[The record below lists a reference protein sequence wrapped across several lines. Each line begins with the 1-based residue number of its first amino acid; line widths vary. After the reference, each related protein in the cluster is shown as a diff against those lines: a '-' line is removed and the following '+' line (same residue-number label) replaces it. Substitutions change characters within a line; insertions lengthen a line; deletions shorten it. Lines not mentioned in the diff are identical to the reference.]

1 MFMGYASTRMQP
13 GPKSTMDK
21 KPNQPSR
28 KRRAI
33 LQGSLAAPVVLTVSS
48 AGAQALT
55 SAGAR
60 LARMKD
66 YQPAKSLY
74 FQDSPD
80 NWFRRS
86 VPVVKLKYKSKDSGG
101 TSKSV
106 VKDEDWF
113 YLDPDRGQYIRLSSM
128 QWMSFGGVLPPEW
141 EYTKETSTRHLLVWV
156 DPKTGAESLKMQVE
170 PKGDQIAATVSAM
183 GSFTRAAG

>member
-1 MFMGYASTRMQP
+1 
-13 GPKSTMDK
+13 MDK
-21 KPNQPSR
+21 KSSQPSR

-86 VPVVKLKYKSKDSGG
+86 VPVVKLKYKSKDENVKGSG
-101 TSKSV
+101 KSV

-113 YLDPDRGQYIRLSSM
+113 YLDPDKGRYIRLSSM
-128 QWMSFGGVLPPEW
+128 QWMSGVGGLPEGW
-141 EYTKETSTRHLLVWV
+141 EPTTETSTRHLLVWV
-156 DPKTGAESLKMQVE
+156 DPRTGAESLRMQVE

>member
-1 MFMGYASTRMQP
+1 
-13 GPKSTMDK
+13 MDK
-21 KPNQPSR
+21 KSSQPSR

-48 AGAQALT
+48 ASAQALT

-86 VPVVKLKYKSKDSGG
+86 VPVVKLKFKSKVDGG
-101 TSKSV
+101 TGKSV
-106 VKDEDWF
+106 IRDDDWF
-113 YLDPDRGQYIRLSSM
+113 YLDPDKGKYIRLSSM
-128 QWMSFGGVLPPEW
+128 QWMSFGPELTKEW
-141 EYTKETSTRHLLVWV
+141 EITTETSTRHLLVWV
-156 DPKTGAESLKMQVE
+156 DPRTGAESLRMQVE

>member
-1 MFMGYASTRMQP
+1 MGYASTRMQP
-13 GPKSTMDK
+13 PPKPTMDK
-21 KPNQPSR
+21 KSSQPSR

-48 AGAQALT
+48 ASAQALT
-55 SAGAR
+55 SAGQR

-66 YQPAKSLY
+66 YQPSKSLY
-74 FQDSPD
+74 FKDSPD

-86 VPVVKLKYKSKDSGG
+86 VPVVKLKYKTKDDNGKG
-101 TSKSV
+101 AGKSV
-106 VKDEDWF
+106 VKDVDWF
-113 YLDPDRGQYIRLSSM
+113 YLDPDKGKYIRLSSM
-128 QWMSFGGVLPPEW
+128 QWMSFGSMLPEDW

-156 DPKTGAESLKMQVE
+156 DPKTGAESLRMQVE